1 MDLGEVLCLGDDP
14 GKQVREWGSETRW
27 RGRSMKG
34 VSLLLLWSVG
44 APSLEAPLTYGACLR
59 AVQSRGK

>member
-27 RGRSMKG
+27 RGRSMRG
-34 VSLLLLWSVG
+34 VSLLLLWRVG
-44 APSLEAPLTYGACLR
+44 APLTYGACLR